1 MNETKRPAATRTTR
15 TTESRDAR
23 LATTSNEPTER
34 LTTMGVRHEFARVTH
49 ARAFVTRSLSTRDR
63 FTRAGHA
70 VTTQCES
77 DEDARRVLN
86 ARFQGV
92 RQAREASEMEGV
104 PKDVDV
110 LICGVMAR
118 EYEGSWRESW
128 TRNGAAGALKHAVRL
143 ATSART
149 PWLVVEGRGK
159 MLDRGVNGEAPL
171 MHEFCAELERLGYKW
186 AHRTVCSATFGTPD
200 VSARVLV
207 CASRCGDPRD
217 ILLTEDAGSLKI
229 GAKTEENEHTF
240 VFNRHPE
247 RGLCAYA
254 DVCEGFYPESNACVL
269 TAAGGLMPLSVHD
282 AERLQGF
289 PPGWTMTT
297 RPSAQGSQGEE
308 LQARWNALAATQGCV
323 ASSYWLAAR
332 LADPCSLKF
341 TADAVPFLEPVPESW
356 PSAAFNVG
364 HGRMSALSSPF
375 IRQITEMPC
384 LGNFISTSFFEG
396 GPLVPRH
403 VAVECARVMR
413 EAGWEVPP
421 QLEALEDETNRN
433 VVAAVAGPRVKSEV
447 VAPAP
452 SGQKDATAPPTVDA
466 AAVAQPATLVERKLP
481 LIKTKSG
488 HLVVD
493 QDEAKRSADASID
506 KDTKRR
512 RRSSTPGSLDGDTG
526 SPGSTPGTM
535 TFIAGVGLASQRKNQ
550 LVWAKLPGHPFWP
563 GLRVDLDGDF
573 VPENARAMGREN
585 EVLVVFFGENSFG
598 WVREDQCLDYKEH
611 YATKSRDPARNK
623 ARFQAAV
630 KHADD
635 ELLIRETRAERDR
648 LRKMATQNTIHK
660 FRSRGGS
667 PMPELKGCTCKSCT
681 NVSADGSES
690 PRCIRVEAAERA
702 SRGHIGAKLTIQG
715 KTVVGKRILVFWP
728 LDKASYSGKIVDFDP
743 FELRHCVE
751 YVEDGVKEFL
761 SLWNEDVTLPQG
773 ERLGPTLP
781 EADEAGADLLMGLM
795 TAG

>member
-1 MNETKRPAATRTTR
+1 M
-15 TTESRDAR
+15 
-23 LATTSNEPTER
+23 
-34 LTTMGVRHEFARVTH
+34 
-49 ARAFVTRSLSTRDR
+49 
-63 FTRAGHA
+63 
-70 VTTQCES
+70 TTQCES
-77 DEDARRVLN
+77 DASARDVLR

-92 RQAREASEMEGV
+92 RQAREANEIESL
-104 PKDVDV
+104 PRDVDV
-110 LICGVMAR
+110 LVCGAMAR
-118 EYEGSWRESW
+118 AYEGSWRESW
-128 TRNGAAGALKHAVRL
+128 TRDGAAGALKHALRL
-143 ATSART
+143 ATAART
-149 PWLVVEGRGK
+149 PWVIVEGRGC
-159 MLDRGVNGEAPL
+159 MLDRGPNGEVPL
-171 MHEFCAELERLGYKW
+171 MHEFCSELERLGYKW
-186 AHRTVCSATFGTPD
+186 AHRTVCSAAFGAPD
-200 VSARVLV
+200 VGARVLT

-229 GAKTEENEHTF
+229 GTNNVDDGGGTEENEHTF

-247 RGLCAYA
+247 RGLCVYA

-297 RPSAQGSQGEE
+297 RPSVGGSSGEE

-323 ASSYWLAAR
+323 ASAYWLGTR
-332 LADPCSLKF
+332 LADPCGLKF
-341 TADAVPFLEPVPESW
+341 TSEAVPFLEAVPESW

-375 IRQITEMPC
+375 IRHITEMPC
-384 LGNFISTSFFEG
+384 LGNFISRSFFEG
-396 GPLVPRH
+396 GPLVPRS
-403 VAVECARVMR
+403 VAVECARMMR

-421 QLEALEDETNRN
+421 QLEALEDEAANRN
-433 VVAAVAGPRVKSEV
+433 VGNVIAGVAAPGVKNEV
-447 VAPAP
+447 VGAPRP
-452 SGQKDATAPPTVDA
+452 SGTEDA
-466 AAVAQPATLVERKLP
+466 AAAAALEPLVERKLP

-493 QDEAKRSADASID
+493 QDKAKRSTDACID
-506 KDTKRR
+506 SDAKRR
-512 RRSSTPGSLDGDTG
+512 KRSVTPGSLDGDTG
-526 SPGSTPGTM
+526 SPCSTPGTM

-563 GLRVDLDGDF
+563 GLRVDLDVDF

-648 LRKMATQNTIHK
+648 LRKMATQSTTHK

-681 NVSADGSES
+681 NVSADGSDS

-751 YVEDGVKEFL
+751 YAEDGVKEFL
-761 SLWNEDVTLPQG
+761 SLWKEEVTLPQG

-795 TAG
+795 SAS